1 MNYNLKKAWSTTG
14 SLKRTSSFGGQPKKL
29 FRHLSLASNK
39 SSPESIS
46 FYGGSRLRRTFESGT
61 IERSLGFNIN
71 SFESYDGWKNGGLFS
86 INSKVT
92 MMSLNDRLETYL
104 EKVTSLKEEN
114 QQLER
119 KIKEWYEKNAPQQLP
134 DYSKNLKRIEELQRE
149 IFDARIDNTQV
160 LLHIDNARLAGDDLQ
175 SKYNME
181 LSLRQAIETDVVDLR
196 RHLDGLTLE
205 RCDLEFQLEHLAEDL
220 MLLKKNHNEEV
231 NNLEEQLGARVHV
244 ELDMAPAVDLQKNLL
259 DIRNEYES
267 LMDRNL
273 NDVEKWFFTQSEELN
288 SRIVS
293 GAEQLQ
299 TVKSEAIDLRHTTQ
313 HLEIDLQAQL
323 STISAL
329 EGTMAETEESYS
341 SKLAE
346 IQELINNI
354 EADLAQMRYDLE
366 RQNNE
371 YKILTNVKT
380 CLEMEIATYKE
391 LIEGEDLHNTK
402 LQSTGSRGL
411 KIVSI
416 TEDIQDGKVIS
427 IFEKVHHLQI

>member
-1 MNYNLKKAWSTTG
+1 MNYNLKKAWSTAG

-29 FRHLSLASNK
+29 FRHLSLVNNK

-46 FYGGSRLRRTFESGT
+46 FYGESRLRRTFEAGST
-61 IERSLGFNIN
+61 ERNLGFNIN
-71 SFESYDGWKNGGLFS
+71 SFESYGDWKNGGLFS
-86 INSKVT
+86 MNSKET
-92 MMSLNDRLETYL
+92 MMSLNDRLATYL
-104 EKVTSLKEEN
+104 DKVTSLKEEN

-134 DYSKNLKRIEELQRE
+134 DYSKNLKSIEELQRQ
-149 IFDARIDNTQV
+149 IFDARMDNTQV

-205 RCDLEFQLEHLAEDL
+205 RCDLEFQLEHLTEDL

-231 NNLEEQLGARVHV
+231 KNLEEQLGARVHV
-244 ELDMAPAVDLQKNLL
+244 ELDMAPAVDLQKNLS

-273 NDVEKWFFTQSEELN
+273 NEVEKWFFTQSEELN

-293 GAEQLQ
+293 GAEQLE
-299 TVKSEAIDLRHTTQ
+299 TVKSEAIDLRHTAQ

-329 EGTMAETEESYS
+329 EDTLAETKESYS

-346 IQELINNI
+346 IQELINSI
-354 EADLAQMRYDLE
+354 QADLAQMRYDLE
-366 RQNNE
+366 RQNHE

-380 CLEMEIATYKE
+380 RLEMEIATYKQ
-391 LIEGEDLHNTK
+391 LMEGEDLDNSK
-402 LQSTGSRGL
+402 LQSTETRGL

-427 IFEKVHHLQI
+427 IFEKVHHLQL